1 MAWNDFWLVF
11 IENVKDTTWLEA
23 VAALL
28 GIASVWY
35 ARREN
40 ILVYPTGIISV
51 LIYVYICFFARLYA
65 DAGINFFYFLMSVY
79 GWYNWTRL
87 NPESEVLT
95 ISVNNPRQQWSGIAL
110 TAGSYWVIIGL
121 IWIFNREDTVY
132 MQSWVP
138 WVDAFTTSVF
148 LVGMLLMARKKV
160 ENWIYWIIGDV
171 ISIPMYFVKGLVFT
185 SFQYLVFLILAIL
198 GFIEWRRRYLNRM
211 SDQ

>member
-40 ILVYPTGIISV
+40 ILVYPTGIVSV

>member
-23 VAALL
+23 IAALL

-40 ILVYPTGIISV
+40 ILVYPTGIVSV
-51 LIYVYICFFARLYA
+51 LIYVYICYFARLYA

-79 GWYNWTRL
+79 GWYNWTRV
-87 NPESEVLT
+87 NPGSELLAIT
-95 ISVNNPRQQWSGIAL
+95 VNNPKQQWSGIAL
-110 TAGSYWVIIGL
+110 TGVSYWVIIGL
-121 IWIFNREDTVY
+121 IWVFNRNDTVY

-138 WVDAFTTSVF
+138 WVDAFTTSIF

-185 SFQYLVFLILAIL
+185 SFQYIVFLILAIL
-198 GFIEWRRRYLNRM
+198 GYMEWRRRYLLKM
-211 SDQ
+211 ED